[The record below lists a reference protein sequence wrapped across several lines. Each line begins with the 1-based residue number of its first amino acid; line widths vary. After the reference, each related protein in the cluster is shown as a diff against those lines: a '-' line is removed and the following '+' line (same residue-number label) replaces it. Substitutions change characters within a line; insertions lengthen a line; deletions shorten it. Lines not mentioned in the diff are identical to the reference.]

1 MKTKKIMRLNKIKE
15 SKIQKLLVYKKVKD
29 KYQLMRVRLDRKNNR
44 KQQL

>member
-29 KYQLMRVRLDRKNNR
+29 KYQLMRVRLDRKNYR